1 MNKKSLYLLLIV
13 ALTWLSCDQSKT
25 TTESVVA
32 SYPTVKISAHKTVL
46 YLEFPTTLEGV
57 ETVEVRSKI
66 DGYIEE
72 VYVEEGSQVHMGQK
86 LFRIDSNQ
94 FAQDVNQ
101 RKAAI
106 SAIEAALETTHL
118 QVQRTQILVD
128 KNIVNSFEL
137 TTAKNLE
144 RVKKA
149 ELIQAKSA
157 LSDAQSQLAFTHIVS
172 PIDGV
177 VGRLPFKKG
186 ALVQSTST
194 LALTTIA
201 NTKQVYAHFA
211 VNQQQLNRF
220 LAPYAGSDLSE
231 KLKNM
236 PEVTLVTSDGIPYEQ
251 TGKIQSLSGILNAQT
266 GSANFRALF
275 PNPQRILWS
284 GASAVLKIPT
294 QLDEALLLP
303 KKAVF
308 EIQGKYFVYKMDAKN
323 QVSPIEIEVL
333 STATA
338 QEYIVQS
345 GLKIG
350 DIVVTEGIGTLK
362 NGMTIR
368 PTTNSEQ

>member
-1 MNKKSLYLLLIV
+1 MKKNSFYLLVFV
-13 ALTWLSCDQSKT
+13 AITWLSCDQTKM
-25 TTESVVA
+25 TTETAVA
-32 SYPTVKISAHKTVL
+32 SYPTVKLTPQKTVL
-46 YLEFPTTLEGV
+46 HLEFPTTLEGL

-72 VYVEEGSQVHMGQK
+72 VFVEEGQQVQTGQK
-86 LFRIDSNQ
+86 LFRIDANQ
-94 FAQDVNQ
+94 FVQEVNQ

-144 RVKKA
+144 RVKRA

-157 LSDAQSQLAFTHIVS
+157 LSDAQSQLAFTQIVS

-186 ALVQSTST
+186 ALVQSTSD

-220 LAPYAGSDLSE
+220 LAPYPGKSLSE
-231 KLKNM
+231 KLQNI
-236 PEVTLVTSDGIPYEQ
+236 PAVTLVTSEGVDYEH
-251 TGKIQSLSGILNAQT
+251 TGKVQSLSGILNAQT

-275 PNPQRILWS
+275 PNPNGVLWS

-294 QLDEALLLP
+294 QLEEALLLS

-308 EIQGKYFVYKMDAKN
+308 EIQGKYFVYKMDVQN
-323 QVSPIEIEVL
+323 QVSQIEIEVL
-333 STATA
+333 STATE

-345 GLKIG
+345 GLKTG
-350 DIVVTEGIGTLK
+350 DIIVCEGIGTLR
-362 NGMTIR
+362 NGMTIH
-368 PTTNSEQ
+368 PTTNSAH

>member
-1 MNKKSLYLLLIV
+1 MKKNSFYLLLFV
-13 ALTWLSCDQSKT
+13 ALAWLSCDQSKT
-25 TTESVVA
+25 STEPVVA
-32 SYPTVKISAHKTVL
+32 SYPTLQLTAQKTVL
-46 YLEFPTTLEGV
+46 YVEFPTTLEGL

-66 DGYIEE
+66 DGYIEQ
-72 VYVEEGSQVHMGQK
+72 VFVDEGQQVRMGQK
-86 LFRIDSNQ
+86 LFRIDANQ
-94 FAQDVNQ
+94 FIQDVNQ

-106 SAIEAALETTHL
+106 SAIEAALETAHL
-118 QVQRTQILVD
+118 QVQRTQVLVE

-157 LSDAQSQLAFTHIVS
+157 LSDAQSQLAFTQIVS

-186 ALVQSTST
+186 ALVQSSSD

-201 NTKQVYAHFA
+201 NTTQVYAHFA

-220 LAPYAGSDLSE
+220 LAPYPGTTLSE
-231 KLKNM
+231 KLKSM
-236 PEVTLVTSDGIPYEQ
+236 PAVTLVTSDGADYEL
-251 TGKIQSLSGILNAQT
+251 TGKIQSLSGVLNAQT

-275 PNPQRILWS
+275 PNPQGVLWS

-294 QLDEALLLP
+294 QLEAALLLP

-308 EIQGKYFVYKMDAKN
+308 EIQGNYFVYQMAPNN
-323 QVSPIEIEVL
+323 QVTPIEIEVL
-333 STATA
+333 PTSTE
-338 QEYIVQS
+338 QEYIVQK
-345 GLKIG
+345 GLKVG
-350 DIVVTEGIGTLK
+350 DIVVTDGLGTLRT
-362 NGMTIR
+362 GMTIR
-368 PTTNSEQ
+368 PTTHSEQ